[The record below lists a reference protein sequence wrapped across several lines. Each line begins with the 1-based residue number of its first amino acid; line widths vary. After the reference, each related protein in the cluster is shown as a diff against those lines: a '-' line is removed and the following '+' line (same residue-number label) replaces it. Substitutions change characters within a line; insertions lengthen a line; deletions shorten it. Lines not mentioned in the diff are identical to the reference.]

1 MTICKDCA
9 FSEFCAESGKP
20 NAWTSDAANAG
31 EMAEEM
37 EYAAEYLSTPCFWF
51 SFDSAGYG
59 RQLKRVAMR
68 LRQVQRELDEAAKHI
83 NAYLGEVPLNPSAHN
98 WLIRNGYR
106 DESYQAEIYGQEV
119 VDDTAIH

>member
-1 MTICKDCA
+1 MNICKDCA

-37 EYAAEYLSTPCFWF
+37 EYEAEYLSTPCFWF

-59 RQLKRVAMR
+59 RHLQRVAMR
-68 LRQVQRELDEAAKHI
+68 LRTIQASASKWREALEGIAHYCDDRYRMDDYCCADGHI
-83 NAYLGEVPLNPSAHN
+83 C
-98 WLIRNGYR
+98 
-106 DESYQAEIYGQEV
+106 AEIAKKALEGEKS
-119 VDDTAIH
+119 